1 MTDNPHSNTFLKNL
15 SQKKYAWMEEA
26 IASNPPPAAAAAAAA
41 SIPHEKSTHPDAR
54 NHKTTSIHNNASP
67 GSNSNKKN
75 KSKRS
80 SPEPE
85 MSNSPSKKTSKTK
98 PKAVFSPTMSNSPT
112 TTTTTN
118 TASSTATPQLPI
130 DGDVINIGKPK
141 YEPRSKVHEPRL
153 PQPHFKYTTF
163 PVKGY
168 NILPTRNITSN
179 YARNDTS
186 YFPGHRAGAEEIAPD
201 VSCVLSFVLYCR

>member
-1 MTDNPHSNTFLKNL
+1 MTDNPHTNTFLKNL

-26 IASNPPPAAAAAAAA
+26 IASNAPAASA
-41 SIPHEKSTHPDAR
+41 SPEKSTNPDSR
-54 NHKTTSIHNNASP
+54 GHKTATSSVSPSNN
-67 GSNSNKKN
+67 SNSNRKN
-75 KSKRS
+75 KKRS

-85 MSNSPSKKTSKTK
+85 ITLSPKKHMQTNKTK
-98 PKAVFSPTMSNSPT
+98 QKSASPAMSTPPT
-112 TTTTTN
+112 EV
-118 TASSTATPQLPI
+118 
-130 DGDVINIGKPK
+130 DVLDIEKPK
-141 YEPRSKVHEPRL
+141 EPRIRAHEPRL

-186 YFPGHRAGAEEIAPD
+186 YFPGHKAGAEEIAPD
-201 VSCVLSFVLYCR
+201 VSIVISLTIVLVFKVII